1 METKQL
7 PQFVDI
13 VIDGVDQYQIQK
25 TNEIK
30 DKINNE
36 IPKEVISYVNEH
48 ESELKELQ
56 NFGVDIDEI
65 EILKSLDLLSI
76 KDFLELKTK
85 ICSSREIYKDLYPLN
100 ARVITLLILTQTLDL
115 PSYSEKDFK
124 AECIYYADQK
134 EYQKIITD
142 IWKGQAAL
150 NNLGLENFFDYDF
163 EVFEELSNI
172 IKSVVSELEKLH
184 TNPIKI
190 LKGIGMDDKIIELF
204 LSGKQEDWEIF
215 KKLDI
220 ELPENISLKNLL
232 AITIFIQLYHK
243 LKSNEIE
250 IPNNLI
256 PDDIQEVTISY
267 SIFDKVY
274 QIEKEK
280 HPADYN
286 IWKNYIDDNW
296 IIGSEIK
303 DIKVGL
309 LYTLTMIDGCYT
321 DILNIYFDIIYN
333 NNYSEAYRADVI
345 KILKNEEYAAILP
358 YYGEYCKKH
367 NISPDKYYY
376 LGDISEKHE
385 EISSLSNINE
395 KSDES
400 EGTDINRLS
409 MPQNFNNSK
418 IDKLSRLLAASGLI
432 EAKEREYLSYFLGS
446 GNTALKKSEPITWL
460 GTRYSLKYFI
470 DKLYYNGKQSNRWKS
485 VANIFKVST
494 QGTYKKL
501 AYLSYTNLSKN
512 DYEQKVDEKTKKLID
527 ECIDKALN
535 STT

>member
-7 PQFVDI
+7 PKFVDI
-13 VIDGVDQYQIQK
+13 VIDGVNQYQIHK
-25 TNEIK
+25 TSEIK

-36 IPKEVISYVNEH
+36 IPQELISYVNEH

-56 NFGVDIDEI
+56 NFGVDIDKI

-76 KDFLELKTK
+76 KDFWELKTK
-85 ICSSREIYKDLYPLN
+85 ISSSKEIYKDLYPLN
-100 ARVITLLILTQTLDL
+100 ARVITLLILTQTSDL
-115 PSYSEKDFK
+115 LSYSEKDFK

-134 EYQKIITD
+134 ENQKIITD

-150 NNLGLENFFDYDF
+150 NNLGLVNFFDYDF

-184 TNPIKI
+184 INPIKL

-243 LKSNEIE
+243 IKSKEVE

-280 HPADYN
+280 HPDDYN

-303 DIKVGL
+303 DLGVGF
-309 LYTLTMIDGCYT
+309 LYTLTMIDDCYT
-321 DILNIYFDIIYN
+321 DILNRYFDIIYN
-333 NNYSEAYRADVI
+333 TNYSEAYRADVI

-367 NISPDKYYY
+367 NISPYKYYY

-527 ECIDKALN
+527 ACIDKALN

>member
-7 PQFVDI
+7 PKFVDI
-13 VIDGVDQYQIQK
+13 VIDGVNQYQIHK
-25 TNEIK
+25 TSEIK

-36 IPKEVISYVNEH
+36 IPQELISYVNEH

-56 NFGVDIDEI
+56 NFGVDIDKI

-76 KDFLELKTK
+76 KDFWELKTK
-85 ICSSREIYKDLYPLN
+85 ISSSKEIYKDLYPLN
-100 ARVITLLILTQTLDL
+100 ARVITLLILTQTSDL
-115 PSYSEKDFK
+115 LSYSEKDFK

-134 EYQKIITD
+134 ENQKIITD

-150 NNLGLENFFDYDF
+150 NNLGLVNFFDYDF

-184 TNPIKI
+184 INPIKL

-243 LKSNEIE
+243 IKSKEVE

-280 HPADYN
+280 HPDDYN

-303 DIKVGL
+303 DLGVGF
-309 LYTLTMIDGCYT
+309 LYTLTMIDDCYT
-321 DILNIYFDIIYN
+321 DILNRYFDIIY
-333 NNYSEAYRADVI
+333 RGV
-345 KILKNEEYAAILP
+345 L
-358 YYGEYCKKH
+358 
-367 NISPDKYYY
+367 
-376 LGDISEKHE
+376 
-385 EISSLSNINE
+385 
-395 KSDES
+395 
-400 EGTDINRLS
+400 
-409 MPQNFNNSK
+409 
-418 IDKLSRLLAASGLI
+418 
-432 EAKEREYLSYFLGS
+432 
-446 GNTALKKSEPITWL
+446 
-460 GTRYSLKYFI
+460 
-470 DKLYYNGKQSNRWKS
+470 
-485 VANIFKVST
+485 
-494 QGTYKKL
+494 
-501 AYLSYTNLSKN
+501 
-512 DYEQKVDEKTKKLID
+512 
-527 ECIDKALN
+527 
-535 STT
+535 